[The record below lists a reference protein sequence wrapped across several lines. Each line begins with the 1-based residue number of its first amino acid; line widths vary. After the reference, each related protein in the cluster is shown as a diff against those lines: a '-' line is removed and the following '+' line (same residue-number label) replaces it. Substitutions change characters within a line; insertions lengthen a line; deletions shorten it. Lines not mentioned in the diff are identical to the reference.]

1 MLRFQVPTNVM
12 DWLNFFFLHPGEVDL
27 ILVASCD
34 RNLGRGGGRG
44 GGGKIS
50 MEIIGH
56 SISKN

>member
-27 ILVASCD
+27 ILVASFD
-34 RNLGRGGGRG
+34 RNLGR

>member
-34 RNLGRGGGRG
+34 RNLGRWGGG